1 MTFVLG
7 QRVWF
12 NHAKDLRTYG
22 TVEVVDDG
30 IGVRV
35 DGDRDLTYN
44 IEGLHALD
52 DGVYPPSFGYTPDPN
67 RLSPNAAK
75 KLIQPGGP
83 AKFDW
88 ERRHKKPSTPAFD
101 FGKVAHHLVLGEGD
115 QFSVLSPEIHGL
127 KKDGGIA
134 DNPRATA
141 TWKQAE
147 AAARAEGFT
156 PIHSDDYAKA
166 VAMANA
172 VHAHPLAAAYVAQ
185 GDAEHWLYATEPE
198 TGQGLRMRADWM
210 TQQDRL
216 YVVEYKT
223 AADANPNVFAR
234 KAYDFG
240 YHIACAFAV
249 TCARL
254 LELDES
260 PAYLTIVQEKEP
272 PYLVSVCEFD
282 MDAYLLGR
290 KQMQQ
295 AIQTYQR
302 CMETGEWPGYDQTIH
317 SISLPPWAFA
327 DDQPTVNDLLEGAT
341 Q

>member
-22 TVEVVDDG
+22 TVEVIDDG
-30 IGVRV
+30 IGVRA
-35 DGDRDLTYN
+35 DGGGVALIYN
-44 IEGLHALD
+44 IEHLRPLD
-52 DGVYPPSFGYTPDPN
+52 DGIYPPSLGYTPDPN
-67 RLSPNAAK
+67 RLSPNGAK

-88 ERRHKKPSTPAFD
+88 DRKQRPEPKAHFD
-101 FGKVAHHLVLGEGD
+101 FGHAAHKFVLGEGE
-115 QFSVLSPEIHGL
+115 QIAPVYAETWQTKAAKEQREKAREAGL
-127 KKDGGIA
+127 IPLLAKDV
-134 DNPRATA
+134 
-141 TWKQAE
+141 E
-147 AAARAEGFT
+147 
-156 PIHSDDYAKA
+156 KA
-166 VAMANA
+166 QAMADA
-172 VHAHPLAAAYVAQ
+172 VHAHPLAATYLAQ

-216 YVVEYKT
+216 YLIEYKT